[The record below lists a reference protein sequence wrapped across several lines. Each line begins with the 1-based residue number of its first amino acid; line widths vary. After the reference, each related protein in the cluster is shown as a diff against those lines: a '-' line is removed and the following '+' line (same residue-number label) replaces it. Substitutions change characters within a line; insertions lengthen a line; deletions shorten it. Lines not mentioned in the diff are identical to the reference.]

1 MIDAL
6 DMTLFGQL
14 LAVGAVGFVAGTLL
28 PFGFRLIAYVVDVAN
43 VILGRKK

>member
-6 DMTLFGQL
+6 DMELFGQL

-28 PFGFRLIAYVVDVAN
+28 PFGFRLIAYVIDVAN
-43 VILGRKK
+43 VVLGRKK